1 MAHWP
6 ELVRGPLRTA
16 GTAGQV
22 KCDRESPVSAVGALG
37 AAAEMAVGETHSWG
51 LPSFM
56 TLITHGPLQ
65 ESCTLQQV

>member
-1 MAHWP
+1 M
-6 ELVRGPLRTA
+6 
-16 GTAGQV
+16 
-22 KCDRESPVSAVGALG
+22 SAVGALG

-56 TLITHGPLQ
+56 TLITQGPLQ